1 MYPRPTSGN
10 ENRAD
15 ASAALSLFRFS
26 LALMVLVEHLSAQVP
41 PQTGRVAVEAFFCI
55 SGFLITMVASGRYA
69 GRPGAFLANRFLR
82 IYPTYWACLAIGLAV
97 VMLLPQSV
105 ALHPSLKVPD
115 TAQDWIANRGVF
127 GLSQMTVSRM
137 LPAAWSLHTELWFY
151 VVIGLV
157 TALRPRA
164 SVAMLIVTLLFSA
177 YCAFWWGPVEFYGTP
192 LGNADA
198 FFIGSVVYQHR
209 ERLAPKRPLFVAA
222 GALVVFEGLAWGPYL
237 FRQSVT
243 EFIAAPVAGLLQL
256 GLWNADLGG
265 VLARLR
271 TPANLLGRLSYPLFL
286 VHWPLGAVMVSLFGW
301 EQGWR
306 LTLVAGAASFAVAVL
321 VLWGIEEPLMRV
333 RSRIRR
339 AEPMSTPLEPM
350 PAISD

>member
-1 MYPRPTSGN
+1 MQHSFNGN
-10 ENRAD
+10 KSHD

-26 LALMVLVEHLSAQVP
+26 LALMVLVEHLSAAVP

-82 IYPTYWACLAIGLAV
+82 IYPTYWACLAVGFVV
-97 VMLLPQSV
+97 VMLLPESV
-105 ALHPSLKVPD
+105 ALHPSLKVPE
-115 TAQDWIANRGVF
+115 TAGDWLANLGVF

-157 TALRPRA
+157 TAIRPRA
-164 SVAMLIVTLLFSA
+164 SIAMLIVTLLFSA

-209 ERLAPKRPLFVAA
+209 ERLAPKRPLFVACI
-222 GALVVFEGLAWGPYL
+222 ALAMFELLAWGPYL
-237 FRQSVT
+237 PTQSVT
-243 EFIAAPVAGLLQL
+243 EFFAAPVTGLLLL

-265 VLARLR
+265 VLAHWRKAA
-271 TPANLLGRLSYPLFL
+271 TLLGRLSYPLFL
-286 VHWPLGAVMVSLFGW
+286 VHWPLGAVVASTFGL
-301 EQGWR
+301 EQGWV
-306 LTLVAGAASFAVAVL
+306 LFVLAGALSLAVSVL
-321 VLWGIEEPLMRV
+321 VLWCIEEPLMRV
-333 RSRIRR
+333 RAHIRR
-339 AEPMSTPLEPM
+339 PAPMLAEPV

>member
-1 MYPRPTSGN
+1 MFPAPNSRIES
-10 ENRAD
+10 AD
-15 ASAALSLFRFS
+15 ASAALSFFRFS

-69 GRPGAFLANRFLR
+69 GRPGAFIANRFLR
-82 IYPTYWACLAIGLAV
+82 IYPTYWACLAIGFAV

-105 ALHPSLKVPD
+105 ALHPSLIVPQ
-115 TAQDWIANRGVF
+115 TAGDWLANVGVF

-151 VVIGLV
+151 AIIGLV
-157 TALRPRA
+157 TAIRPRA

-198 FFIGSVVYQHR
+198 FFIGSVVYQYR
-209 ERLAPKRPLFVAA
+209 ERLKPKRPLLLASVAFVA
-222 GALVVFEGLAWGPYL
+222 FEVLAWGPYL
-237 FRQSVT
+237 PTQSVT
-243 EFIAAPVAGLLQL
+243 EFVAAPVAGLLLL
-256 GLWNADLGG
+256 GLWNADFGG
-265 VLARLR
+265 ALARWKSEATLV
-271 TPANLLGRLSYPLFL
+271 GRLSYPLFL
-286 VHWPLGAVMVSLFGW
+286 VHWPLGAVIASVFGW
-301 EQGWR
+301 EQGWPM
-306 LTLVAGAASFAVAVL
+306 AVVGGVLSLAIALL
-321 VLWGIEEPLMRV
+321 VLWLIEDPLMRV
-333 RSRIRR
+333 RAQIRR
-339 AEPMSTPLEPM
+339 TGPAPLLEPM